1 VVAWEQCR
9 AKHCAA
15 CQKKQRALLGA
26 SSAWLEHV
34 SNKVVCCWDA
44 NVCRLLLQAGCR
56 CEVLKFSC
64 CCWLEIHAACWCKKT
79 GQQGLGVVLT
89 ILVIA
94 ILVIAILVIAYKHT
108 TGTQRMRSRCRA
120 VLATGAGTSSTCDC
134 RTLRSCPPWPRQ
146 LFITSEHLRGP

>member
-1 VVAWEQCR
+1 MRLERDRLTVLVITILVIRVLAIAVLVVAWEQCR

-108 TGTQRMRSRCRA
+108 A
-120 VLATGAGTSSTCDC
+120 VHSV
-134 RTLRSCPPWPRQ
+134 
-146 LFITSEHLRGP
+146 